1 MKHFISW
8 QKDARFAESM
18 PIDIIM
24 RVCCIK
30 TMAGTLDFQLIDSLT
45 FFMHSLTS
53 VFVKTKTKNKL

>member
-24 RVCCIK
+24 RVCCMK
-30 TMAGTLDFQLIDSLT
+30 QWLALLPFNSDSLT

-53 VFVKTKTKNKL
+53 VPVKTKTKNKL